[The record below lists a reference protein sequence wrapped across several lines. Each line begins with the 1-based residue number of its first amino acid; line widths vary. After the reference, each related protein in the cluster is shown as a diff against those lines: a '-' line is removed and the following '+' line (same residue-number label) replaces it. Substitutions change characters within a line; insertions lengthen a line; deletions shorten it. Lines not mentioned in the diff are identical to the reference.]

1 MKQVPIIDYHRP
13 ESFIKAFGGEYKP
26 IKSIKKG
33 ANESNLYQL
42 PKHVADG
49 HIEVINIG
57 TNLTVII
64 LDFFTVEEIELK
76 VRNDSH
82 CLLSFSL
89 ENKDINNFK
98 HELDFNDS
106 SPSWR
111 FINPQGEF
119 LNQKFPKSTHGVWVS
134 LAVTK
139 SHLNDHFQLNHL
151 ASFKSIRYLFNHCE
165 KQIFKQLPLD
175 HQLSSITNSLLNINI
190 HDDLRLSYIN
200 SKASEILCISL
211 DKMLNFSA
219 LDNILPIKLK
229 GSDESAIK
237 LIHEIIMRDL
247 SNIPSLKQICLDVGL
262 NRNKLHYGFKKLF
275 KMSLTK
281 LIKEERLSKARELL
295 IKTNKPVIDIAI
307 EVGFN
312 HHSSFSTAFRDKY
325 GLSPIDVRKE

>member
-1 MKQVPIIDYHRP
+1 MKQVPIVDYHLP
-13 ESFIKAFGGEYKP
+13 KSFIKAFGGQSMP
-26 IKSIKKG
+26 IKSIKKD

-57 TNLTVII
+57 DNLTVII
-64 LDFFTVEEIELK
+64 LNFFTVDEIHFK
-76 VRNDSH
+76 VRNDNH

-98 HELDFNDS
+98 RELDFNDS

-119 LNQKFPKSTHGVWVS
+119 LNQKIPKNTYGIWVS

-139 SHLNDHFQLNHL
+139 NHLNDHFQLSHL
-151 ASFKSIRYLFNHCE
+151 ESFKSIRYLFDHCN

-200 SKASEILCISL
+200 SKASELLCISL

-219 LDNILPIKLK
+219 LDDMLPVKLTE
-229 GSDESAIK
+229 SDESAIK
-237 LIHEIIMRDL
+237 SIHEIILCDL
-247 SNIPSLKQICLDVGL
+247 SNIPPLKQICLDVGL

-275 KMSLTK
+275 MMSLTK

-295 IKTNKPVIDIAI
+295 IKTDKPVIDIAI